1 MSETAPTIAERT
13 ILVRGLRLATA
24 VNTVPREAL
33 SRPPLVLLPAAGHT
47 WGDYRPVLDRFATER
62 RVAALDWPGFGA
74 SARPSPAEFAYSAE
88 AYADL
93 LGPWLDALGIGRAVL
108 LGNSVG
114 AAAAVRFTLAQPERI
129 EGLLLVGPGG
139 FTPASLQRTLACRTL
154 GTPWILARVEPALT
168 ALYLGPAN
176 PTTRE
181 IVALHRVRRLAPDY
195 SAYIAAYAALWRS
208 FDTPAADL
216 AAPAQAIRAPAMV
229 LRGALDPIVSAADA
243 RRATSSLGERGA
255 LEVVLPGAGH
265 LPFLQQPGPFN
276 NAVKGLLETVEAA

>member
-1 MSETAPTIAERT
+1 VSETAPTIAERAV
-13 ILVRGLRLATA
+13 LVRGLRLATA

-33 SRPPLVLLPAAGHT
+33 SRPPLVLLPAAGHR
-47 WGDYRPVLDRFATER
+47 WGDYRPVLDRFAAER
-62 RVAALDWPGFGA
+62 RVAVLDWPGFGA
-74 SARPSPAEFAYSAE
+74 STRPSPAAFAYSTE
-88 AYADL
+88 TYADL

-114 AAAAVRFTLAQPERI
+114 AAAAVRFALAQPERVA
-129 EGLLLVGPGG
+129 GLLLVGPGG

-176 PTTRE
+176 SATRE
-181 IVALHRVRRLAPDY
+181 IVARHRALRRAADY
-195 SAYIAAYAALWRS
+195 SASIAAYAALWRS
-208 FDTPAADL
+208 FDAPAADL
-216 AAPAQAIRAPAMV
+216 AAPAHAVRAPAMV
-229 LRGALDPIVSAADA
+229 LRGALDPIISATIA
-243 RRATSSLGERGA
+243 RRAISSLGERGA

-276 NAVKGLLETVEAA
+276 NAVKGLLQTVEAS